1 MGVVDQIVASWFS
14 SIDLSNKAIE
24 FCHEEIE
31 SGDLEVI
38 ELEYEPKDLVL
49 YAFYASRKH
58 LAKKIPAFIEH
69 LKRQAN
75 NETSG

>member
-1 MGVVDQIVASWFS
+1 
-14 SIDLSNKAIE
+14 
-24 FCHEEIE
+24 
-31 SGDLEVI
+31 LEVI
-38 ELEYEPKDLVL
+38 ELEYEPEDLVL

-58 LAKKIPAFIEH
+58 VAKKIPAFIEH